1 MLDLA
6 ILGLLT
12 EQPRHGYELRRRLA
26 DLGFWSVSFG
36 SLYPA
41 LRRLEKRG
49 LIAVKSQTGRRKSY
63 QITEDGER
71 RFREMLEE
79 EPTNSEDDRSFSL
92 RLAFFRYLDTDSR
105 LGVLERRRDQLSER
119 LAETKLRLG
128 RAASRTK
135 EKMDR
140 YTLALMEHGVRAA
153 EADIAWIDEL
163 IEAEETGRRPA
174 AKPADRPTPDANRLV
189 TE

>member
-6 ILGLLT
+6 VLGLLN
-12 EQPRHGYELRRRLA
+12 EQPRHGYELRRQLA

-41 LRRLEKRG
+41 LRRLEKQG
-49 LIAVKSQTGRRKSY
+49 LIEVKSQTGRRKSY
-63 QITEDGER
+63 QVTTMGED
-71 RFREMLEE
+71 RFREILTEGDL
-79 EPTNSEDDRSFSL
+79 SDDERSFSL
-92 RLAFFRYLDTDSR
+92 RLAFFRYLDADSR
-105 LGVLERRRDQLSER
+105 IGVLEKRRDQLANR
-119 LAETKLRLG
+119 LAETKKRLSQ
-128 RAASRTK
+128 AAARTK

-140 YTLALMEHGVRAA
+140 YTVALMEHGVASA

-163 IEAEETGRRPA
+163 IEAERHGATEASPRSQPNLG
-174 AKPADRPTPDANRLV
+174 DGLV